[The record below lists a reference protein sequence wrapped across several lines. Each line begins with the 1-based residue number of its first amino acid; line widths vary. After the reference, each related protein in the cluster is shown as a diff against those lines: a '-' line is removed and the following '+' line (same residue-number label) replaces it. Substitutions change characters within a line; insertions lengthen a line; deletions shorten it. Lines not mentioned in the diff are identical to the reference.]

1 MSKVILQTYKL
12 CSDLK
17 ETYSKS
23 MCIFS
28 KAHAKP
34 LYLHAQYS
42 QTILQKNILSY
53 CFGQLITSKQSPT
66 PRASERYTERSR
78 I

>member
-34 LYLHAQYS
+34 LHLHAQYS
-42 QTILQKNILSY
+42 QTILQKKYTVILFWSINNIKTIPY
-53 CFGQLITSKQSPT
+53 SKG
-66 PRASERYTERSR
+66 